1 MTSKKR
7 QPTLIGN
14 VVKDIL
20 LGCHSGSAIDMESIV
35 ALWPQV
41 VEVDVAANTQPAA
54 FRQQLLLVNVSN
66 SIWIQEL
73 RFKKEDIIRKLN
85 DAVGKSVVSEITFK
99 VGPIR

>member
-1 MTSKKR
+1 MTSNKR
-7 QPTLIGN
+7 QPTPIGN

-20 LGCHSGSAIDMESIV
+20 LQCHSGSAINMESIV
-35 ALWPQV
+35 ALWPHV
-41 VEVDVAANTQPAA
+41 VEMDVAANTLPAA
-54 FRQQLLLVNVSN
+54 FRQQLLLVNVS
-66 SIWIQEL
+66 SSVWIQEL